1 MEKKTN
7 WKLTILQ
14 RLIQRVCIDT
24 IIIDRLL
31 IREESIPDNF
41 PETRRELTQTI
52 QNEARNKATFIY
64 KFSVK
69 ARACV
74 RARWK
79 I

>member
-1 MEKKTN
+1 MKK
-7 WKLTILQ
+7 KLKINDSPTILQ

-41 PETRRELTQTI
+41 PETRRELTQAI

-74 RARWK
+74 RAR
-79 I
+79 